1 LGGGELGAAMAPSST
16 WRQGRGHGAVRSRAT
31 VAALDGL
38 GDIRPSILLLRKSL
52 ALTDDL
58 AKFVLSAFANFAN

>member
-1 LGGGELGAAMAPSST
+1 LGGGELGAAMAPSSA
-16 WRQGRGHGAVRSRAT
+16 WRQGRGHGAVHSRAA